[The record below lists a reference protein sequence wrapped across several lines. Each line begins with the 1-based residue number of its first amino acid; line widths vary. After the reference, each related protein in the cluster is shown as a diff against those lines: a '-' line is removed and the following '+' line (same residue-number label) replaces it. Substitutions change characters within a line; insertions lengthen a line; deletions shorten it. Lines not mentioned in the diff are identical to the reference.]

1 MSAILREL
9 KLDSNPFE
17 PAATGVPMVGEL
29 TLPNRLATRTNEILT
44 LHDGGIGTKVI
55 TVVGDYGS
63 GKTCLLQWLHR
74 KYFPD
79 QRIKS
84 FYLDNPGVQ
93 FYDVANELLRDI
105 GRKDFAK
112 FIWELAGSYVTVP
125 RQRHLF
131 QHGFEEYLTASYR
144 RGPKQDLSMPLQNAI
159 MNAGITSDEEIA
171 HRLARIVT
179 DIVKKPYFEY
189 RDFLPRLKGSLV
201 AERQEAPYF
210 KALLRAI
217 AQGTGAKGIA
227 LVIDEFEE
235 IGLQKRLT
243 KRAAHDYLATVKRL
257 INVVQ
262 SDEVPLWIMMSMTQ
276 DAYEKTVELEPAF
289 MQRVYERKITVEP
302 HRTSEALAL
311 IQRRVG
317 SVRVKAGDELVPA
330 LFPFPE
336 AMVFRPRTYSNPR
349 RLVKTCFRAIAEAEV
364 GSQLPFRTEYLHRV
378 EEELY
383 SVRSEGST
391 VDE

>member
-9 KLDSNPFE
+9 SLNSNPFE
-17 PAATGVPMVGEL
+17 PSATGVPLVGIL
-29 TLPNRLATRTNEILT
+29 TLPDGLATATNEVLA

-55 TVVGDYGS
+55 TVIGDYGS

-74 KYFPD
+74 QYFPD

-125 RQRHLF
+125 LQRHLF
-131 QHGFEEYLTASYR
+131 EHGFEEYLTASYR
-144 RGPKQDLSMPLQNAI
+144 RGPQKDLSAPLQSAI
-159 MNAGITSDEEIA
+159 MNAEITNDEEIA

-210 KALLRAI
+210 KALLKAI
-217 AQGTGAKGIA
+217 AQGTGANGIG

-257 INVVQ
+257 INLVQ
-262 SDEVPLWIMMSMTQ
+262 SDDVPLWIIMSMTQ
-276 DAYEKTVELEPAF
+276 DAYDKTVELEPAF
-289 MQRVYERKITVEP
+289 MQRVYERKLTVEP
-302 HRTSEALAL
+302 LSMQEALAL
-311 IQRRVG
+311 IERRVA
-317 SVRVKAGDELVPA
+317 SVRVKNGDEAVPP

-336 AMVFRPRTYSNPR
+336 TMVFRPRTYSNPR
-349 RLVKTCFRAIAEAEV
+349 RLVKTCFRAIAEAVV
-364 GSQLPFRTEYLHRV
+364 GSALPFRKEHLHRV

-383 SVRSEGST
+383 SIQSDGERC
-391 VDE
+391 